1 MEGIVKTEII
11 RFVSRTEYASVKSG
25 LRDDSRYA
33 AIGRIITGYD
43 DEACTITY
51 NTEEILPRAIDPR
64 RKKVLLLFKNPHPG
78 SVEAGL
84 YLSAANSKTFWER
97 FFEVSCNSS
106 LLPLIYR
113 GSWVQDIADAM
124 VSGEYDSEFLYYFRC
139 LYPFPSRQFNELK
152 SLFSSAPVTY
162 RKELVE
168 RSVADFWA
176 FLRGQGIADVIV
188 FFIDGMRILAGMST
202 ASSSDAIGAI
212 KRGVEEY
219 VATGSL
225 ASFRRA
231 YDGLKV
237 KTPEG
242 VTFYYNM
249 NTRTKNHGIHLPK
262 RYFTYNLEFI
272 LQNILK
278 KGERK

>member
-1 MEGIVKTEII
+1 MENIVKTEII
-11 RFVSRTEYASVKSG
+11 RFVSRTEYASVKSR
-25 LRDDSRYA
+25 LFEDSRYA
-33 AIGRIITGYD
+33 AIGRIITAYD
-43 DEACTITY
+43 DNASTITY
-51 NTEEILPRAIDPR
+51 KTEEIVPRAVDPHR
-64 RKKVLLLFKNPHPG
+64 TKVLLLFKNPHPG
-78 SVEAGL
+78 SVETGL

-113 GSWVQDIADAM
+113 DSWVRDIAGTM
-124 VSGEYDSEFLYYFRC
+124 VSGDYDSQFIYYFKC
-139 LYPFPSRQFNELK
+139 LYHFPSRQFTELK

-162 RKELVE
+162 RKEIVE
-168 RSVADFWA
+168 RSIADFWT
-176 FLRGQGIADVIV
+176 FLRRHGIADVIV
-188 FFIDGMRILAGMST
+188 FFIDGMRILAGISVT
-202 ASSSDAIGAI
+202 PSRDVIGGI

-219 VATGSL
+219 VANGNT

-242 VTFYYNM
+242 VIFYYNM
-249 NTRTKNHGIHLPK
+249 NTRTKNHGSQLPK

-272 LQNILK
+272 LHDILK
-278 KGERK
+278 GCNK